1 VDCIAEVYGEVGGA
15 GVGRS
20 ADTAR

>member
-20 ADTAR
+20 AATAR